1 MSFFSQKMLKK
12 DFNEIMSHENTIA
25 YVYFK
30 DNSLELIN
38 KTSGIN
44 HLWVDG
50 SETIT
55 MSRETSFKFARFY
68 ADYRKKKPIQSYYTK
83 K

>member
-12 DFNEIMSHENTIA
+12 DFNEIMSHESTIA
-25 YVYFK
+25 YVYYK
-30 DNSLELIN
+30 KNTLELIN

-44 HLWVDG
+44 HIWVDG
-50 SETIT
+50 SETII
-55 MSRETSFKFARFY
+55 MSQETSLKFARFY
-68 ADYRKKKPIQSYYTK
+68 EEYRKKKPIQSYYHK

>member
-25 YVYFK
+25 YVYLK
-30 DNSLELIN
+30 KNTLELIN

-44 HLWVDG
+44 HYWVDG
-50 SETIT
+50 SETIN
-55 MSRETSFKFARFY
+55 MSHTVLLKFRVFY
-68 ADYRKKKPIQSYYTK
+68 DEYRKKKPIKSYYYK